1 MTISSTTRLA
11 GPYTGTGTTGPFT
24 FAFKV
29 FQASDLYLVKLE
41 ISTGT
46 ETVLTLT
53 TDYTVALN
61 GNQDSNPG
69 GSITLVAA
77 LTSAYTL
84 TVTSDIANLQPTDI
98 TNQSGFY
105 PEVITDALDRATIQ
119 IQQISNIGDRTL
131 KIPVSDGLSLNME
144 LPTATDRA
152 NGYLAF
158 TGTGEPSVI
167 AIPTGGLSSLTLTA
181 TTASTSNTTGALIV
195 YGGAGI
201 AKDCYINSM
210 FVGTKG
216 LTNSTAI
223 GVNAM
228 LLATGINST
237 AFGNGAMASNSGT
250 LCTGIGIGALTSN
263 TAANCIAVGNN
274 ALYNNT
280 GVSSTAVGVSA
291 LFTNTGTSNTAIGY
305 QSGYQNAGNSITAVG
320 YNALYQNTQSSC
332 TAVGVDALNLNTIAG
347 ATGMG
352 SGAGKTNSGSALC
365 AFGYQAAFSNAGGTV
380 TAVGY
385 QAAYQ
390 NTGNG
395 VTAVG
400 YRAAFNC
407 QAASNTVVGYN
418 SLSWSAGNTGVANI
432 CVGDEVLPSN
442 TSGTQNVGVGFRAL
456 YLNTTGGANTCIGHQ
471 SGDTLTVGT
480 QNVVIGATADVST
493 NNAINSIVIGHGAV
507 GIGDNTTV
515 IGKTATLATKI
526 FGVQATG
533 QTAPTIAS
541 AATIAPT
548 TSIVYVSG
556 TTPIVTITPPTGIAT
571 TGGQITLIPTGA
583 FTTTTAGAVG
593 GIALASTAVVSKAM
607 IMTYCAGTSK
617 WYPSY

>member
-1 MTISSTTRLA
+1 
-11 GPYTGTGTTGPFT
+11 
-24 FAFKV
+24 
-29 FQASDLYLVKLE
+29 
-41 ISTGT
+41 
-46 ETVLTLT
+46 LT

-216 LTNSTAI
+216 VTGATAI

-228 LLATGINST
+228 LSSTGLYAT
-237 AFGNGAMASNSGT
+237 AFGNSALGAA
-250 LCTGIGIGALTSN
+250 GATSS
-263 TAANCIAVGNN
+263 C
-274 ALYNNT
+274 
-280 GVSSTAVGVSA
+280 TAVGYAA
-291 LFTNTGTSNTAIGY
+291 L
-305 QSGYQNAGNSITAVG
+305 QSNAGNSNTGVGFQAAYNNAGGSVTAVG

-332 TAVGVDALNLNTIAG
+332 TAVGVDALNLNTISG

-352 SGAGKTNSGSALC
+352 SGAGKANSGAALS
-365 AFGYQAAFSNAGGTV
+365 AFGYHAGFGNTGGTSSLL
-380 TAVGY
+380 GY
-385 QAAYQ
+385 EAGYN
-390 NTGNG
+390 NTGIAL
-395 VTAVG
+395 TAIG
-400 YRAAFNC
+400 YRAGLNN
-407 QAASNTVVGYN
+407 QGSDNTVVGYN
-418 SLSWSAGNTGVANI
+418 SLSFSTGATGSTNI
-432 CVGDEVLPSN
+432 CIGDEVLPVN
-442 TSGTQNVGVGFRAL
+442 TSGSSNVGIGWRAL
-456 YLNTTGGANTCIGHQ
+456 YVNTTGSSNTCVGYAA
-471 SGDTLTVGT
+471 GDTLTVGT
-480 QNVVIGATADVST
+480 NNVVIGASADVLAAS
-493 NNAINSIVIGHGAV
+493 AQNSIVIGRGAV

-515 IGKTATLATKI
+515 LGNSSTLATKI
-526 FGVQATG
+526 FGVQSTG
-533 QTAPTIAS
+533 QVATTITG
-541 AATIAPT
+541 AATIAPA
-548 TSIVYVSG
+548 TSIVYVSAFIG
-556 TTPIVTITPPTGIAT
+556 IATITPPTGIAS
-571 TGGQITLIPTGA
+571 TGGQITIIPTGA
-583 FTTTTAGAVG
+583 FTTLNTGN
-593 GIALASTAVVSKAM
+593 IAIASTATVSRAM

>member
-41 ISTGT
+41 ISTGA
-46 ETVLTLT
+46 ETVLALT

-77 LTSAYTL
+77 LTSAYRL

-119 IQQISNIGDRTL
+119 IQQISNNNDRTL

-195 YGGAGI
+195 YGGVGI
-201 AKDCYINSM
+201 AKDSYINGM

-216 LTNSTAI
+216 LANSTVFGA
-223 GVNAM
+223 NAM
-228 LLATGINST
+228 LASTGTNST
-237 AFGNGAMASNSGT
+237 AFGNGALGAS
-250 LCTGIGIGALTSN
+250 GAG
-263 TAANCIAVGNN
+263 ANCTAVGNN
-274 ALYNNT
+274 ALQ
-280 GVSSTAVGVSA
+280 G
-291 LFTNTGTSNTAIGY
+291 
-305 QSGYQNAGNSITAVG
+305 NAGNANTGIGFQAGYNNGGSSVTAIG
-320 YNALYQNTQSSC
+320 YNALYTNTQSSC
-332 TAVGVDALNLNTIAG
+332 TAVGVDALNFNTGSSCVA
-347 ATGMG
+347 MG
-352 SGAGKTNSGSALC
+352 SGAGKTNNAISLC
-365 AFGYQAAFSNAGGTV
+365 AFGHQAGFSNTGG
-380 TAVGY
+380 ASSLFGY
-385 QAAYQ
+385 QAGYQ
-390 NTGNG
+390 NTGSG

-407 QAASNTVVGYN
+407 QAASNTAIGYN
-418 SLSWSAGNTGVANI
+418 TLSWSAGSTGVANI
-432 CVGDEVLPSN
+432 CVGDEVLSVN
-442 TSGTQNVGVGFRAL
+442 TSGIANVGVGFRAL
-456 YLNTTGGANTCIGHQ
+456 YLNTTGSSNICIGHAA
-471 SGDTLTVGT
+471 GDLLTVGT
-480 QNVVIGATADVST
+480 NNVIIGASADTAANSNT
-493 NNAINSIVIGHGAV
+493 NSIVIGHGAV

-515 IGKTATLATKI
+515 IGKAATLATKI

>member
-41 ISTGT
+41 ISTGA
-46 ETVLTLT
+46 ETVLALT

-119 IQQISNIGDRTL
+119 IQQINNNNDRTL

-216 LTNSTAI
+216 LTNNTAI

-228 LLATGINST
+228 LSATGNQST
-237 AFGNGAMASNSGT
+237 AFGNGALSGNTAVACTGVGVNALINNIGGSSTAIGFTAGNNNSGVSVVAVGYGALYNNNQGNT
-250 LCTGIGIGALTSN
+250 VAVGVNALHTNTGGSCTGIGHSAMFQNSGASCTSIGYQSGFSN
-263 TAANCIAVGNN
+263 TGINIVVIGNN
-274 ALYNNT
+274 SGYTNT
-280 GVSSTAVGVSA
+280 GNYLTAVGQSA
-291 LFTNTGTSNTAIGY
+291 GYFNQGASNTAIGY
-305 QSGYQNAGNSITAVG
+305 
-320 YNALYQNTQSSC
+320 NALSFSTGC
-332 TAVGVDALNLNTIAG
+332 T
-347 ATGMG
+347 
-352 SGAGKTNSGSALC
+352 GSAN
-365 AFGYQAAFSNAGGTV
+365 AALGEGALQV
-380 TAVGY
+380 
-385 QAAYQ
+385 
-390 NTGNG
+390 
-395 VTAVG
+395 
-400 YRAAFNC
+400 
-407 QAASNTVVGYN
+407 
-418 SLSWSAGNTGVANI
+418 
-432 CVGDEVLPSN
+432 N
-442 TSGTQNVGVGFRAL
+442 TSGSSNTAIGQRSSYV
-456 YLNTTGGANTCIGHQ
+456 NTTGNY
-471 SGDTLTVGT
+471 
-480 QNVVIGATADVST
+480 NVVIGSLGAQSLTTGSSNVFIGQNTTAHAAAAT
-493 NNAINSIVIGHGAV
+493 NCIVIGQGQTSLAN
-507 GIGDNTTV
+507 NTTV
-515 IGKTATLATKI
+515 LGNSSTLATKI
-526 FGVQATG
+526 FGVQAAG
-533 QTAPTIAS
+533 QTAPTITG

-548 TSIVYVSG
+548 TSIVYVSAFTG
-556 TTPIVTITPPTGIAT
+556 IANITPPTGISS
-571 TGGQITLIPTGA
+571 TGGQITIIPTGA
-583 FTTTTAGAVG
+583 FTTVNTGN
-593 GIALASTAVVSKAM
+593 IAIASTAVVSRAM

>member
-41 ISTGT
+41 ISTGA
-46 ETVLTLT
+46 ETVLALT

-216 LTNSTAI
+216 VTGATAI

-228 LLATGINST
+228 LSSTGLYST
-237 AFGNGAMASNSGT
+237 AFGNSALGAA
-250 LCTGIGIGALTSN
+250 GATSS
-263 TAANCIAVGNN
+263 C
-274 ALYNNT
+274 
-280 GVSSTAVGVSA
+280 TAVGYAA
-291 LFTNTGTSNTAIGY
+291 LSF
-305 QSGYQNAGNSITAVG
+305 NAGNSNTGVGFQAAYNNAGGSVTAVG
-320 YNALYQNTQSSC
+320 YNALFANTQSNC
-332 TAVGVDALNLNTIAG
+332 TAVGVDALNTNTASSCTSIG
-347 ATGMG
+347 L
-352 SGAGKTNSGSALC
+352 SAGKTNSGSSLC
-365 AFGYQAAFSNAGGTV
+365 
-380 TAVGY
+380 AVGY
-385 QAAYQ
+385 QSGFSNTGINSVVIGNNSGYT
-390 NTGNG
+390 NTGNYL
-395 VTAVG
+395 TAVG
-400 YRAAFNC
+400 QSAGYFN
-407 QAASNTVVGYN
+407 QGASNTAIGYN
-418 SLSWSAGNTGVANI
+418 ALSFSTGCTGAANAALGEGALQ
-432 CVGDEVLPSN
+432 VN
-442 TSGTQNVGVGFRAL
+442 TSGSYNTAIGQRSSYG
-456 YLNTTGGANTCIGHQ
+456 NTTGNYNVSIGCLAATSLTTGSSNVFIGHN
-471 SGDTLTVGT
+471 TTAHAAA
-480 QNVVIGATADVST
+480 AT
-493 NNAINSIVIGHGAV
+493 NCIVIGQGQTSLAN
-507 GIGDNTTV
+507 NTTV
-515 IGKTATLATKI
+515 LGNSSTLATKI
-526 FGVQATG
+526 FGVQAAG
-533 QTAPTIAS
+533 QTAPTITG

-548 TSIVYVSG
+548 TSIVYVSAFTG
-556 TTPIVTITPPTGIAT
+556 IATITPPTGIAS
-571 TGGQITLIPTGA
+571 TGGQITIIPTGA
-583 FTTTTAGAVG
+583 FTTVNTGN
-593 GIALASTAVVSKAM
+593 IAIASTAVVSRAM